1 MTTVGIKTP
10 GSLAAASC
18 RWCRDTDV
26 LAIAGHFDLQA
37 FPHEVRVVHHTQDID
52 LIDVPPKR
60 SRMVKVSSWDGH
72 FFIIGFTWEIH
83 QNQLLQLSDVYIM
96 LSSPSHVLYKPVS
109 STQLNQ
115 SLAKVQA
122 AGTTAL
128 SITRLDCPG
137 ARGCL
142 CRGSTPPAMPKVSAS
157 SVLDVS
163 NFRTNGNPKP
173 MGKAWASDFSRFGVS
188 QVSKVIW
195 KSVKWFGE
203 IDWYLEQK

>member
-115 SLAKVQA
+115 SLAKA
-122 AGTTAL
+122 LCAGSWHHCTVNHQIRL
-128 SITRLDCPG
+128 SRGQGLSLSGVHASCDAKSLGILGAGRLK
-137 ARGCL
+137 L
-142 CRGSTPPAMPKVSAS
+142 
-157 SVLDVS
+157 
-163 NFRTNGNPKP
+163 
-173 MGKAWASDFSRFGVS
+173 
-188 QVSKVIW
+188 
-195 KSVKWFGE
+195 
-203 IDWYLEQK
+203 